1 MATFLLELKKHKS
14 SWPFR
19 MPVDPVA
26 QAVPDYLNT
35 IKEPMD
41 LKTID
46 RKIKAHE
53 YEN

>member
-1 MATFLLELKKHKS
+1 MTTFLLRLKMFKN

-19 MPVDPVA
+19 MPFDIVA
-26 QAVPDYLNT
+26 QDAPDYYDF

-46 RKIKAHE
+46 RKIKAH
-53 YEN
+53 